1 MADRA
6 IWLDEM
12 SRQGKRLEAD
22 LVVRQVGIA
31 LSCVLF
37 GVLLPFW
44 LVFFTYLLC
53 VGCDILQLRLQA
65 AFAANPTRF
74 RHALILANSTAIVAF
89 YCVPA
94 LFLAMIPGPL
104 VKFAALL
111 PLVGALLNVSIVRSI
126 HLPMGILSSVPP
138 ALVLLWIPA
147 QSLGDPTAAHVGL
160 AIAGG
165 VALVGYFIASLV
177 QNHRAQT
184 ALIIA
189 IEDANA
195 ANRAKSRFL
204 SAMSHE
210 LRTPLNG
217 VLGHSQL
224 LREAGDLDTARRHA
238 AEVEAAARIL
248 RMLAEDVIDLAS
260 LSEGEIRFHPVTAA
274 IRAELEAVASMKLPV
289 KGGKDPVMSIEIAPE
304 VPEFGRFDPILLR
317 KCLTHLSAAV
327 MSDHSSDSPAR
338 IDMRCSLAPGRM
350 DRLRITIAA
359 RGPGCAP
366 EDRVAIPG
374 GEGLATTLVHRIAE
388 VMGARAAVLRAPDGS
403 PVARI
408 EVPFVMVPDPP
419 ETGAESIYGR
429 LRVLVV
435 DDIATNRLIVVQMLR
450 SLRIEAFEAE
460 SGGDALDRLAD
471 EEFDLVLLDMNM
483 PDMDGEATFR
493 EIRTAG
499 TGWAGIP
506 VVALTADAAV
516 TQREHYMALDLD
528 GFISKPVDKRLLWAE
543 ILSAVPPPPPL

>member
-89 YCVPA
+89 YCLPA
-94 LFLAMIPGPL
+94 VFIAMIPGPL

-147 QSLGDPTAAHVGL
+147 HSLTDPRATHVGL
-160 AIAGG
+160 AIMGG
-165 VALVGYFIASLV
+165 IALVGYFLACLV
-177 QNHRAQT
+177 QNHRAHAT
-184 ALIIA
+184 LVAA
-189 IEDANA
+189 FENANA

-204 SAMSHE
+204 STMSHE

-224 LREAGDLDTARRHA
+224 LREATDLDTARRHA
-238 AEVEAAARIL
+238 AEVEAAARAL

-260 LSEGEIRFHPVTAA
+260 LSEGEIRFKPVTAA
-274 IRAELEAVASMKLPV
+274 IRAELEAVAAMKLPV
-289 KGGKDPVMSIEIAPE
+289 RGGTDLAISVEIAPE

-327 MSDHSSDSPAR
+327 VSDHSSERPTR
-338 IDMRCSLAPGRM
+338 IDMRCALAPGRM

-366 EDRVAIPG
+366 ENRVATPG
-374 GEGLATTLVHRIAE
+374 GEGLANTLVRRIAE

-435 DDIATNRLIVVQMLR
+435 DDIPTNRLIVVQMLR

-460 SGGDALDRLAD
+460 SGGDALERLAI
-471 EEFDLVLLDMNM
+471 EQFDLVLLDMNM

-493 EIRTAG
+493 EIRAAG
-499 TGWAGIP
+499 TDWAGIP